1 VVSPKPMASSAACQ
15 APPLQPPPPSQHCA
29 HKAITALESSVAS
42 RQEGSRR
49 GGKTSWHQQEH
60 EEHTAVTLTISLS
73 KATTDVSGGTKIAR
87 TCVCAYAQAVQDVA
101 TACNVANGRPIQQD
115 RAPTSFATQAHST
128 RKALGTL
135 KEQEMQA
142 LKQQQK
148 SSRKRHA
155 EQQQATKAVLL
166 LTADSRSR
174 GVALGAG
181 APTGGRA
188 RAGLMREAALLPR
201 VLSLSLSSAPP
212 SLSLPPPMLL
222 PAGAAWRGDGPS
234 DSGMALRKELSESAA
249 CCAVCKRDACPN
261 ASGSGAAVAWAAPTT
276 VARATAGAVRIWAG
290 GGCSG
295 CSSCSARTRGRL
307 TGSWYS
313 GSCSP
318 SSPSLSVR
326 CVCTAGGCW
335 RGLESGPSSFL
346 RWLGGG
352 GSEGMS
358 GNLRRAEH
366 CFSRLEIQALPTNS
380 LSYAPH
386 SWLHTPASQTPRDA
400 LPLALSLDHT
410 PVRTK

>member
-1 VVSPKPMASSAACQ
+1 M
-15 APPLQPPPPSQHCA
+15 
-29 HKAITALESSVAS
+29 
-42 RQEGSRR
+42 
-49 GGKTSWHQQEH
+49 
-60 EEHTAVTLTISLS
+60 
-73 KATTDVSGGTKIAR
+73 SGGTNIAR
-87 TCVCAYAQAVQDVA
+87 TCVRAYPQQWVHVSDVA
-101 TACNVANGRPIQQD
+101 TPCKVANARRTQQD
-115 RAPTSFATQAHST
+115 RAPFATQAHSK
-128 RKALGTL
+128 RKALGHTRAAGTASIRAAG
-135 KEQEMQA
+135 KNP
-142 LKQQQK
+142 
-148 SSRKRHA
+148 
-155 EQQQATKAVLL
+155 EQQHKTKAVLL

-174 GVALGAG
+174 GVASGAG
-181 APTGGRA
+181 AATGGRA
-188 RAGLMREAALLPR
+188 RAGLMTEAALLPC
-201 VLSLSLSSAPP
+201 VLSFSLSSFPP

-335 RGLESGPSSFL
+335 RGLKSSPSSFL
-346 RWLGGG
+346 RWLVGG

-358 GNLRRAEH
+358 GNLWRAEH

-386 SWLHTPASQTPRDA
+386 SRLHTPASQTTRDA
-400 LPLALSLDHT
+400 RDRLATRSLA
-410 PVRTK
+410 